1 MSLLSKTRSP
11 SPAKSPLTPGATT
24 DHERIFTPPIAD
36 MLAPQLQL
44 PPQLHPE
51 TGTLDPSDP
60 HSPAWGAKG
69 TFTQPKPVAPFP
81 PPLSVLKHGNAQD
94 TPTSTPD
101 ESLPVPAPHHRRK
114 QSSSYGYF
122 AVADWTIEPTEQ
134 GNGGLRNAVRS
145 AVDAGF
151 VDSKLWV
158 GTLGM
163 ATDALNEDTRS
174 MIAKKL
180 KEEYESET
188 VFVHDGDFDGFYSRF
203 CKTILWPVFH
213 YQIPDNPKSKAYEDH
228 SWVYYVD
235 ANERFAKHV
244 ASNWK
249 PGDVIWIHDYHLLL
263 VPAMLRKLLPN
274 AHIGFFLH
282 VAFPSS
288 EVFRCIAVRRELLE
302 GMLGADLIGFQTDEY
317 CHHFLQTCSRLLCV
331 EATNEGIQLEN
342 RFVHVNKF
350 PIGIDSNALDKR
362 RQNPDVEGWIK
373 IIKERY
379 RGKRLIVARDKL
391 DHIRGVRQKL
401 LSYELFLKK
410 YPQWRE
416 KVKPLLGLYILFQ

>member
-1 MSLLSKTRSP
+1 MAP
-11 SPAKSPLTPGATT
+11 S
-24 DHERIFTPPIAD
+24 
-36 MLAPQLQL
+36 
-44 PPQLHPE
+44 
-51 TGTLDPSDP
+51 
-60 HSPAWGAKG
+60 
-69 TFTQPKPVAPFP
+69 P
-81 PPLSVLKHGNAQD
+81 PPLSILKHGNAQD
-94 TPTSTPD
+94 TVTSTPK
-101 ESLPVPAPHHRRK
+101 ESLPVPTTPRHRRK

-122 AVADWTIEPTEQ
+122 AVADWTIEPAEQ

-151 VDSKLWV
+151 VDSWLWV

-163 ATDALNEDTRS
+163 ATDALKEDTRS
-174 MIAKKL
+174 TIAKKL
-180 KEEYESET
+180 KDEYESET
-188 VFVHDGDFDGFYSRF
+188 VFVHDGDFDGFYSHF

-228 SWVYYVD
+228 SWVYYVN
-235 ANERFAKHV
+235 ANEMFAKHV

-274 AHIGFFLH
+274 AQIGFFLH

-288 EVFRCIAVRRELLE
+288 EVFRCIAVRKELLE

-331 EATNEGIQLEN
+331 EATNDGIQLEN
-342 RFVHVNKF
+342 RFVHVDKF

-373 IIKERY
+373 IIKEKY
-379 RGKRLIVARDKL
+379 HGKRLIVARDKL

-401 LSYELFLKK
+401 LSYELFLNK

-416 KVKPLLGLYILFQ
+416 KVNSSGLHMFQRKC